1 LSGRCSRFLTLI
13 VFKVA
18 RTMACVTLKRPLDL
32 DPLEALHSPNR
43 PQKRRRCTPL
53 KSVDRESNSLSC
65 QTSSEPS
72 AFRESPLSPSQV
84 ANYLRDEL
92 KRLRKRRQLAELP
105 STSRSPP
112 ASPGSPEPMMADL
125 DRASPNSLAGPSSP
139 KSVHVMTKTP
149 TKNGERPVF
158 TLKQMTMIC
167 EKMCKERTD
176 QVREEYD
183 RILQQKLSEQYD
195 AFVKFVDHQIQQRFN
210 QSQLPS
216 YLS

>member
-1 LSGRCSRFLTLI
+1 
-13 VFKVA
+13 
-18 RTMACVTLKRPLDL
+18 MACVTLKRPLDL

-43 PQKRRRCTPL
+43 PPKRRRCTPL
-53 KSVDRESNSLSC
+53 KNIDRDSHNLSC
-65 QTSSEPS
+65 QTSFSAEPS
-72 AFRESPLSPSQV
+72 VFRESPLSPSDI

-92 KRLRKRRQLAELP
+92 KRLRKRRQLATAEP
-105 STSRSPP
+105 YQNQSRSPP
-112 ASPGSPEPMMADL
+112 ASPGSPEPMMADS
-125 DRASPNSLAGPSSP
+125 DRASPSMQHPSTSVGASTSVVPAGPSSP
-139 KSVHVMTKTP
+139 KSVMNKIS
-149 TKNGERPVF
+149 KGDRPVF
-158 TLKQMTMIC
+158 SLKQMTMIC

-183 RILQQKLSEQYD
+183 RILQEKLSEQYD